1 MPANRG
7 SRSISP
13 NPGTGSKK
21 SRGAKSNKSHKSR
34 HSQRGKSTGR
44 YSKLRDNDEN
54 EIEMMDLNNMN
65 LAGAEAFKDIG
76 KGGELRPHE
85 IYENT

>member
-1 MPANRG
+1 M
-7 SRSISP
+7 SP

-21 SRGAKSNKSHKSR
+21 SRGARSTKSHKSR
-34 HSQRGKSTGR
+34 KSTGR

-65 LAGAEAFKDIG
+65 LAGAEAMKEIG

>member
-1 MPANRG
+1 MPANRR
-7 SRSISP
+7 SRSTSP
-13 NPGTGSKK
+13 YPGTGSKK
-21 SRGAKSNKSHKSR
+21 SRGAKSNKSHKS
-34 HSQRGKSTGR
+34 RGKSTGR

-65 LAGAEAFKDIG
+65 LAGAEAIKDIG